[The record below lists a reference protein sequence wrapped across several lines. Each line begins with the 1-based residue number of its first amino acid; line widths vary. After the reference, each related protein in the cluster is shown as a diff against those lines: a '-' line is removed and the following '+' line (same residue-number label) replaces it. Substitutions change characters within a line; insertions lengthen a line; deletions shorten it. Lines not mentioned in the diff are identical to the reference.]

1 MKEQDKLLGKKRKK
15 IFMINKCSKNNHTKN
30 HLIEISKL
38 ILDYIK
44 QNNNKTGSQ
53 ITEYI
58 INILRPE
65 KKDKLLEKNIQRR
78 VYDSINVMNSLG
90 FIKKN
95 KQNIKYIS
103 IKKNN
108 KDENDTISYLKEVNI
123 SDFKNKNEKGELK
136 AKILEYSNKKKELK
150 LRQEILIHNYIKLK
164 SYENSSEQIKQKNE
178 LKNNNIFFQN
188 NLLSPKK
195 NNIENYSN
203 IKKEQIQIPSIKK
216 IMDNP
221 NEIKRKKLS
230 QELLKQLEQN
240 NKNQKNKIN
249 NKFLKN
255 KKNIGNKNIGKIK
268 ENDLN
273 EDIVFNYLKNL
284 KLFFIKFGFYLV
296 FIIIFSEI
304 LLLIYIMFLN
314 K

>member
-53 ITEYI
+53 IIEYI
-58 INILRPE
+58 INILQPE

-108 KDENDTISYLKEVNI
+108 KDENDTVSYLKEINI
-123 SDFKNKNEKGELK
+123 NDFKNKNEKGELK

-178 LKNNNIFFQN
+178 LKNNNYFFQN

-230 QELLKQLEQN
+230 EELLKQLEQN

-268 ENDLN
+268 ENNLN

-284 KLFFIKFGFYLV
+284 KLFENEL
-296 FIIIFSEI
+296 FSICNEKI
-304 LLLIYIMFLN
+304 
-314 K
+314 

>member
-58 INILRPE
+58 INILQPE

-108 KDENDTISYLKEVNI
+108 KDENDTVSYLKEINI
-123 SDFKNKNEKGELK
+123 NDFKNKNEKGELK

-178 LKNNNIFFQN
+178 LKNNNYFFQN

-195 NNIENYSN
+195 NT
-203 IKKEQIQIPSIKK
+203 
-216 IMDNP
+216 

-268 ENDLN
+268 ENNLN

-284 KLFFIKFGFYLV
+284 KLFENEL
-296 FIIIFSEI
+296 FSICNEKI
-304 LLLIYIMFLN
+304 
-314 K
+314 

>member
-1 MKEQDKLLGKKRKK
+1 M
-15 IFMINKCSKNNHTKN
+15 
-30 HLIEISKL
+30 
-38 ILDYIK
+38 
-44 QNNNKTGSQ
+44 
-53 ITEYI
+53 
-58 INILRPE
+58 
-65 KKDKLLEKNIQRR
+65 
-78 VYDSINVMNSLG
+78 
-90 FIKKN
+90 
-95 KQNIKYIS
+95 
-103 IKKNN
+103 
-108 KDENDTISYLKEVNI
+108 
-123 SDFKNKNEKGELK
+123 K

-195 NNIENYSN
+195 NNIEDYSN

-255 KKNIGNKNIGKIK
+255 KKNIGSKNIGKIK
-268 ENDLN
+268 ENNLN

-284 KLFFIKFGFYLV
+284 KLFKNEL
-296 FIIIFSEI
+296 FSICNEKI
-304 LLLIYIMFLN
+304 
-314 K
+314 

>member
-1 MKEQDKLLGKKRKK
+1 MKEQGKLLGKKRKK

-58 INILRPE
+58 INILQPE

-108 KDENDTISYLKEVNI
+108 KDENDTVSYLKEINI
-123 SDFKNKNEKGELK
+123 NDFKNKNEKGELK

-178 LKNNNIFFQN
+178 LKNNNYFFQN

-268 ENDLN
+268 RFKLKLIKFEKVKENNLN

-284 KLFFIKFGFYLV
+284 KLFENEL
-296 FIIIFSEI
+296 FSICNEKI
-304 LLLIYIMFLN
+304 
-314 K
+314 